1 MSRTITFL
9 HIEDFNETFNEENDL
24 VCEYIIQGIDEA
36 ITGKKKEA
44 ALFSV
49 ELENDDYSYQVTLP
63 SSGWVSTLAK
73 IRDALHSR
81 GKFDDAIEAY
91 VVGKKADEFVK
102 K

>member
-9 HIEDFNETFNEENDL
+9 HIQDFNETFNENNNL

-36 ITGKKKEA
+36 IGNKKKTA
-44 ALFSV
+44 NLFSV
-49 ELENDDYSYQVTLP
+49 EFENDDYSYQVTLP
-63 SSGWVSTLAK
+63 STGWSSTLSK

-91 VVGKKADEFVK
+91 VVGKKADEFTK